1 MSDYK
6 NMLLTACVDG
16 DIGIVE
22 NCISKGV
29 DVNAMGRYGW
39 NTALILASH
48 FGNPEIVVILLEE
61 GADRSAMDVNKQ
73 TARDNA
79 LSQHEFK
86 IVEILDKWE
95 AKNG

>member
-39 NTALILASH
+39 NT
-48 FGNPEIVVILLEE
+48 N
-61 GADRSAMDVNKQ
+61 
-73 TARDNA
+73 
-79 LSQHEFK
+79 
-86 IVEILDKWE
+86 
-95 AKNG
+95 NG

>member
-6 NMLLTACVDG
+6 NMLLTAC
-16 DIGIVE
+16 
-22 NCISKGV
+22 
-29 DVNAMGRYGW
+29 
-39 NTALILASH
+39 
-48 FGNPEIVVILLEE
+48 
-61 GADRSAMDVNKQ
+61 
-73 TARDNA
+73 DNA